1 MGDDQEMIIIE
12 SDTCRSCG
20 KPIDRETSPE
30 GAAICEDCYY
40 TDEEM
45 PQDLA
50 DSLDEAGWFA

>member
-1 MGDDQEMIIIE
+1 MIIIE

-40 TDEEM
+40 VDEEM

-50 DSLDEAGWFA
+50 DSLDEAWWFA